1 MEEFVEYARI
11 YIHDVNADLDELE
24 SHLSMNGYD
33 FGIDVKRR
41 MLFVSIDE
49 LCYVETILTDRSIDY
64 RVRVY

>member
-11 YIHDVNADLDELE
+11 YIHDFDADLKELE
-24 SHLSMNGYD
+24 SHFSMNGYD

-41 MLFVSIDE
+41 LLFVCIDE
-49 LCYVETILTDRSIDY
+49 LSYVETILTDRSIDY

>member
-1 MEEFVEYARI
+1 MEEFVEYARV

-24 SHLSMNGYD
+24 NNLSMNGYE

-41 MLFVSIDE
+41 LLFVCIDE
-49 LCYVETILTDRSIDY
+49 LSYVETILTDRSIDY